1 MLQPRAAHAAVAGDR
16 GAPRRTRLVTPGTA
30 GCVWREDRWETAG
43 SRLQPRGAYERK
55 CMTEN
60 INDHNGDNDAPVVTT
75 TTTGASLSQP

>member
-16 GAPRRTRLVTPGTA
+16 GAPGRTRLVTPGTA

-55 CMTEN
+55 CMIDN
-60 INDHNGDNDAPVVTT
+60 INDHNMDNDDALVVTT
-75 TTTGASLSQP
+75 TTMSALLS